1 MLSQDAALKKAAGEI
16 GYSRWSDPKAGSK
29 YGRWYALMSGETW
42 CAASGVPYCA
52 MFCSWCLQELTWS
65 VLPSY
70 NCDQIRTRAAAAG
83 LIVANVRMARAG
95 DLVMYD
101 WNHDGSL
108 DHIGIVEENCGS
120 YLITIEGNTSTG
132 NVGSQGNGGVVAR
145 RRRSWGC
152 VACVVRP
159 PYDAEDADDVQ
170 AAAAAQAAA
179 QAAEKERLK
188 KLLKR
193 RRKMEF
199 ITRPNEKDYLVYFDG
214 THAHKLVHPD
224 EAQAVRMA
232 YRNCYGEELPSF
244 EMGTKVSPWFTRFM
258 DAMDGSAPDDLDTL
272 RK

>member
-16 GYSRWSDPKAGSK
+16 GYSRWSDPAPGSK

-52 MFCSWCLQELTWS
+52 MFCSWCLSGLTWN

-70 NCDQIRTRAAAAG
+70 NCDQIRTRAGAAG
-83 LIVANVRMARAG
+83 HIVANVRMARAG

-101 WNHDGSL
+101 WNRDGSL
-108 DHIGIVEENCGS
+108 DHIGIVEENCSS

-132 NVGSQGNGGVVAR
+132 SVGSQGNGGVVAR

-152 VACVVRP
+152 VACIVRP
-159 PYDAEDADDVQ
+159 PYDAQDAGD
-170 AAAAAQAAA
+170 AQAAA
-179 QAAEKERLK
+179 QAAAEKERQK
-188 KLLKR
+188 RLKR

-199 ITRPNEKDYLVYFDG
+199 ITRPNDKDYLVYFDG
-214 THAHKLVHPD
+214 SRAHKLVHPD
-224 EAQAVRMA
+224 EAEAVRMA
-232 YRNCYGEELPSF
+232 YRSCYGEELPSF

-258 DAMDGSAPDDLDTL
+258 DAVIGVAPDDLDTL